1 MRKFFQTKR
10 MMSFVC
16 VLFTAILS
24 LCSINIINYH
34 DLLTTS
40 TQEEVYTS
48 NENDNTINNEENNSG
63 NDKNE
68 TNNNAPQNT
77 ESTTDTSEDEDKAQ
91 ANLSGSGKPS
101 DPWKISSKEDLKS
114 INASGYY
121 ELTNNIEISNWTPL
135 GNQSILSSGFRVG
148 DKEIYLDGNGYTL
161 YNYSVVNLSL
171 TNSDL
176 GLFGEVSIANGS
188 LSISNLI
195 IKGSISSS
203 ASLSSPRYVGSLIGS
218 IYITGSGSVL
228 IENCV
233 NMVDININ
241 SGWNRTCVGGFV
253 GYSYVTNSD
262 ERNLEITE
270 CMNFGEIKANAED
283 DDAWVYVGGLV
294 GAAYDNVYIGDC
306 LNSGDV
312 KNLSN
317 QGYAGGIMGWT
328 GAEGCEEPDEWDDG
342 RLTNLEATAGK
353 TMYIYRCINTA
364 QINRTALSFDV
375 IERSKNTFWEGGI
388 VGGVGKGIR
397 DDNAGHSDEV
407 TYVNAGIFSHISDTD
422 YEYGYISDCIT
433 TKTEDSI
440 VGIVHAN
447 GNEYG
452 GCVIEDCRYRMGWST
467 NGLRGILP
475 FEWLGYDQSPFYYGY
490 KTDFGFFLNDPE
502 FKYYPGSRLDSI
514 EWDYDEAVED
524 LDFTVGTNPWTS
536 TWTNI
541 AYNSFEGI
549 TEPYL
554 ILDFLKMVRINVCYE
569 KEDGSYLYDRD
580 ELKALGLGYET
591 PCVSYDKHEH
601 QSWDYY
607 AFTKSA
613 QYYGDVIS
621 NVIGGEGANSKYT
634 YMGIYSD
641 SYFEDFGELIT
652 SERYLMGSA
661 YDIPSEIY
669 IRFDLNGSDEPE
681 PVPEPDPELP
691 INFRVYYTE
700 KIGFNGNLPSDLHLD
715 STGMGGSVVTEIGGV
730 KQTSNRGYIGYSKVK
745 YQASVAITAIPEAE
759 FELCGIYAGDVGEN
773 PYECINLAEFMLNE
787 TYKININFPADLSFS
802 QVKYS
807 FNNEIYDDEGY
818 LVTEFSI
825 VFSKYQYSGISF
837 TQTFETDRFDEPYEY
852 EVTTNFIYG
861 YLKRTLNLDGLNVF
875 GDRDNLE
882 PRFYVVDEDGRVI
895 SQIAAIDYQLDFRD
909 RDLNFNFFDG
919 DGSHYVG
926 ELLTPTYGITNPTSA
941 SELGFYWLWGANDT
955 QDENTFYFR
964 RYTGDTQFSN
974 NRTIIE
980 GRGLTAV
987 PANKANNYP
996 PFFTINLY
1004 NYFIIGNAVD
1014 NQGNMNPTSAYLSGP
1029 GFNYIDFR
1037 VFNGNLAF
1045 KAGSVSFKEYSD
1057 PSQQQ
1062 NFNLYFLNTYEDTG
1076 SNDLLFGDNGGKFE
1090 VSSLGGFDV
1099 QKTSFKVE
1107 DGVVYPVDAE
1117 NGEEV
1122 EGYSVLNIGLRFT
1135 YQFVFR
1141 NSDPFESYYDT
1152 EGDDVILNEED
1163 KQLIMETP
1171 ITELFRFT
1179 KSPNYLYY
1187 DYFGDRNTLIWDL
1200 PTYSSID
1207 LSDFTIYDLALKM
1220 LEDDE
1225 ENATYQN
1232 MENGNILLYNYF
1244 EVNRFRIVVMLDDEY
1259 SFDIDSVLSFYVND
1273 MKYPQSSAEQYA
1285 IGNIKAYSKIELEIE
1300 DSVIY
1305 DSRFGRYTVYAYNN
1319 ITSGG
1324 VQMTNQDSW
1333 HFQVIPEINSQNLV
1347 FTVNLDEVFSMTS
1360 SDFSSSSIQRVGNMW
1375 YIDEAR
1381 DFYYLYYLNAF
1392 AGEDFEGIRLI
1403 QTANIDFGGDLIMPL
1418 GTSSTPFRGVYDGQ
1432 YYTIQNFEINFGSA
1446 SNVGFFGYVDG
1457 AEIKNLTLLDGTV
1470 EGFGNVGGVVGY
1482 ANNSTLTRLGNY
1494 SVDVSSGG
1502 SYSINNNIFV
1512 ITTTGQFTP
1521 LSYANLDTYVNKGLS
1536 EELLMRNNSGSIDFT
1551 TYPTS
1556 SQTSMGGFAGFVSLS
1571 TLNTCFSR
1579 GNVNGSATERGGF
1592 VGRANYSSITYCYTT
1607 YSTPSGMLSGTTTSH
1622 YHTTNGRDIDDVC
1635 STCADRFIW

>member
-40 TQEEVYTS
+40 SQEEVYTS
-48 NENDNTINNEENNSG
+48 NENDNKTNNNEENNSQ
-63 NDKNE
+63 NANNE
-68 TNNNAPQNT
+68 TNNNGTIENT
-77 ESTTDTSEDEDKAQ
+77 DNTTDTSEEDE
-91 ANLSGSGKPS
+91 S
-101 DPWKISSKEDLKS
+101 
-114 INASGYY
+114 
-121 ELTNNIEISNWTPL
+121 NNGADVFPTAAGDSESNPIEISRDTQLPDLKDGKYYKLVN
-135 GNQSILSSGFRVG
+135 NIDLSGYSNFN
-148 DKEIYLDGNGYTL
+148 YLSTMTNFHLDGNGYTI
-161 YNYSVVNLSL
+161 YNFNQTGSAIGAVGFIDQVRVNSGDEVV
-171 TNSDL
+171 
-176 GLFGEVSIANGS
+176 IK
-188 LSISNLI
+188 NLI
-195 IKGSISSS
+195 LKGSIDLPYGARGVSQT
-203 ASLSSPRYVGSLIGS
+203 GGFIGECVIS
-218 IYITGSGSVL
+218 GTGSVK

-233 NMVDININ
+233 NMVDVSVNHTISVRAYNVY
-241 SGWNRTCVGGFV
+241 VGGFV
-253 GYSYVTNSD
+253 GYSEATDSD
-262 ERNLEITE
+262 GRNLQITE
-270 CMNFGEIKANAED
+270 CMNYGDIEA
-283 DDAWVYVGGLV
+283 DAGHKDARVYVGGLV
-294 GAAYDNVYIGDC
+294 GAAYDNIYIANC
-306 LNSGDV
+306 LNSGEV
-312 KNLSN
+312 KNLF
-317 QGYAGGIMGWT
+317 GYGYVGGIMGWT
-328 GAEGCEEPDEWDDG
+328 GAEGCEAPDQLSDG

-353 TMYIYRCINTA
+353 TMYIYKCVNTS
-364 QINRTALSFDV
+364 QINRTPLIHNAIITSNKSYGISSFD
-375 IERSKNTFWEGGI
+375 ERSLSLGGI
-388 VGGVGKGIR
+388 VGGVGKSDRG
-397 DDNAGHSDEV
+397 DNAGHSD
-407 TYVNAGIFSHISDTD
+407 SHFFGDND
-422 YEYGYISDCIT
+422 EEAGYIYECIT
-433 TKTEDSI
+433 TNSQDAI
-440 VGIVHAN
+440 VGVIHEN
-447 GNEYG
+447 GSAGY
-452 GCVIEDCRYRMGWST
+452 CVISNCRYG
-467 NGLRGILP
+467 NGYIVEEGSV
-475 FEWLGYDQSPFYYGY
+475 D
-490 KTDFGFFLNDPE
+490 E
-502 FKYYPGSRLDSI
+502 FKKYPYFASEDGRRTDNYFPGSIYGNSTGASYV
-514 EWDYDEAVED
+514 DYDEAMDELGFD
-524 LDFTVGTNPWTS
+524 STS
-536 TWTNI
+536 TWETSAVWFNGNYSSADNI
-541 AYNSFEGI
+541 SEQAVLLSFLSPITISVRVENENGNYFTVDNNNNS
-549 TEPYL
+549 
-554 ILDFLKMVRINVCYE
+554 
-569 KEDGSYLYDRD
+569 YDI
-580 ELKALGLGYET
+580 GYET
-591 PCVSYDKHEH
+591 GLYYCL
-601 QSWDYY
+601 DYGRVGKAY
-607 AFTKSA
+607 TLTKSINEWTLITDIVN
-613 QYYGDVIS
+613 Y
-621 NVIGGEGANSKYT
+621 SKGKYE
-634 YMGIYSD
+634 YVGMYSD
-641 SYFEDFGELIT
+641 SDFNQLIT
-652 SERYLMGSA
+652 NETSYSSNTYDMPSA
-661 YDIPSEIY
+661 IY
-669 IRFDLNGSDEPE
+669 VRFDLNGSDEPE

-1107 DGVVYPVDAE
+1107 DGVVYPIDAE

-1285 IGNIKAYSKIELEIE
+1285 IGNIKAYSEIELEIE

-1470 EGFGNVGGVVGY
+1470 EGFDNVGGVVGY

-1494 SVDVSSGG
+1494 SVNVSGGG

>member
-1 MRKFFQTKR
+1 MNICDLQLQNLIIKELVMRKFFQTKR

-40 TQEEVYTS
+40 SQEEVYTS
-48 NENDNTINNEENNSG
+48 NENDNNMNSNEENNSG

-68 TNNNAPQNT
+68 TNNNSSDTENADNATNTSEEDDLDDVATATVNIST
-77 ESTTDTSEDEDKAQ
+77 ESQLRDMTY
-91 ANLSGSGKPS
+91 SGSYTLTAN
-101 DPWKISSKEDLKS
+101 IQ
-114 INASGYY
+114 
-121 ELTNNIEISNWTPL
+121 LTNNWTPISFGGTFN
-135 GNQSILSSGFRVG
+135 GNGHTISGIDITSGETGSVGFFSILSGATVENTIFSGSISVSDSSGANQVG
-148 DKEIYLDGNGYTL
+148 GIAGICSNSTIERCWNKMDVTFSIAGESDSCGGIVGTISDSTISECLNTGEITLGGNGY
-161 YNYSVVNLSL
+161 VGGIVGVAG
-171 TNSDL
+171 SDN
-176 GLFGEVSIANGS
+176 FT
-188 LSISNLI
+188 ISNCHNE
-195 IKGSISSS
+195 GNVECTASSGM
-203 ASLSSPRYVGSLIGS
+203 AV
-218 IYITGSGSVL
+218 
-228 IENCV
+228 
-233 NMVDININ
+233 
-241 SGWNRTCVGGFV
+241 
-253 GYSYVTNSD
+253 
-262 ERNLEITE
+262 
-270 CMNFGEIKANAED
+270 
-283 DDAWVYVGGLV
+283 
-294 GAAYDNVYIGDC
+294 
-306 LNSGDV
+306 
-312 KNLSN
+312 
-317 QGYAGGIMGWT
+317 GGIMGY
-328 GAEGCEEPDEWDDG
+328 AEITTTSA
-342 RLTNLEATAGK
+342 RAYITN
-353 TMYIYRCINTA
+353 CIN
-364 QINRTALSFDV
+364 SGM
-375 IERSKNTFWEGGI
+375 IEGKNAKVGGI
-388 VGGVGKGIR
+388 VGGYGEYTKWW
-397 DDNAGHSDEV
+397 
-407 TYVNAGIFSHISDTD
+407 IFGANDPT
-422 YEYGYISDCIT
+422 GYITGCINQSSVSNSNSN
-433 TKTEDSI
+433 TKGYI
-440 VGIVHAN
+440 
-447 GNEYG
+447 G
-452 GCVIEDCRYRMGWST
+452 GVVD
-467 NGLRGILP
+467 
-475 FEWLGYDQSPFYYGY
+475 
-490 KTDFGFFLNDPE
+490 
-502 FKYYPGSRLDSI
+502 
-514 EWDYDEAVED
+514 
-524 LDFTVGTNPWTS
+524 
-536 TWTNI
+536 TNI
-541 AYNSFEGI
+541 ENCFMVGRSTGFGNSN
-549 TEPYL
+549 
-554 ILDFLKMVRINVCYE
+554 DSNINVCEQTNNMNDALSRAGFDYGSNVSSDTWYNNSINGINYPALSCFLMSVNIRVQVE
-569 KEDGSYLYDRD
+569 TEDGNYDVIDNRD
-580 ELKALGLGYET
+580 YKYNTVGYNTGLKALDEDSYGERYILLKSFHYDLIYSISLSTKGIYDYVGIFGSNDTLITDELEYEY
-591 PCVSYDKHEH
+591 V
-601 QSWDYY
+601 
-607 AFTKSA
+607 
-613 QYYGDVIS
+613 
-621 NVIGGEGANSKYT
+621 YT
-634 YMGIYSD
+634 YDMPSVIYV
-641 SYFEDFGELIT
+641 
-652 SERYLMGSA
+652 
-661 YDIPSEIY
+661 
-669 IRFDLNGSDEPE
+669 RFDLAGEDEPE
-681 PVPEPDPELP
+681 PMPEPDPELP

-955 QDENTFYFR
+955 QEENTFYFR

-974 NRTIIE
+974 NRKIIE

-987 PANKANNYP
+987 PADKANNYP
-996 PFFTINLY
+996 PYFTINLY
-1004 NYFIIGNAVD
+1004 NYFIIGNAFD
-1014 NQGNMNPTSAYLSGP
+1014 DYGNINPSSAYLSGP

-1062 NFNLYFLNTYEDTG
+1062 NFNLYFLNTYEDMG

-1107 DGVVYPVDAE
+1107 DGVVYPMDAE

-1152 EGDDVILNEED
+1152 ESDDVILNEED

-1187 DYFGDRNTLIWDL
+1187 NYFDDRNTLIWDL

-1494 SVDVSSGG
+1494 SVDVSGGG

>member
-1 MRKFFQTKR
+1 MNICDLQLQNLIIKELVMRKFFQTKR

-24 LCSINIINYH
+24 LCSINIMNYH

-40 TQEEVYTS
+40 SQEEVYTS
-48 NENDNTINNEENNSG
+48 NENDNNMNSNEENNSQ
-63 NDKNE
+63 NDNNE
-68 TNNNAPQNT
+68 TNKSGSDITPPQNT
-77 ESTTDTSEDEDKAQ
+77 DTATDTSEDDFDDVVGARDTWDNH
-91 ANLSGSGKPS
+91 ASTSLSGSGKSS
-101 DPWKISSKEDLKS
+101 DPYKIENAADLAYLARDDADKS
-114 INASGYY
+114 AYY
-121 ELTNNIEISNWTPL
+121 ELTNNID
-135 GNQSILSSGFRVG
+135 LSGYDWMPIQDFQG
-148 DKEIYLDGNGYTL
+148 YFDGNGYTIS
-161 YNYSVVNLSL
+161 NMTINTTNLRI
-171 TNSDL
+171 
-176 GLFGEVSIANGS
+176 GLFGSLDNDGDIDNFILTGSINFS
-188 LSISNLI
+188 LSGTVSSYNKYFIGGVVGLVEGTPYPYATTISSVASFVDISFSCNAIASSIDGLPYFYIGGIAGATDSDGKVI
-195 IKGSISSS
+195 IDECVFEGDICINQHMASLVDSNRIYCGGILGRAITETYINSCINYGSIRYSNQYS
-203 ASLSSPRYVGSLIGS
+203 AY
-218 IYITGSGSVL
+218 YTGGIL
-228 IENCV
+228 
-233 NMVDININ
+233 
-241 SGWNRTCVGGFV
+241 
-253 GYSYVTNSD
+253 GYAEVPSTKD
-262 ERNLEITE
+262 E
-270 CMNFGEIKANAED
+270 
-283 DDAWVYVGGLV
+283 
-294 GAAYDNVYIGDC
+294 DNVSVY
-306 LNSGDV
+306 S
-312 KNLSN
+312 
-317 QGYAGGIMGWT
+317 
-328 GAEGCEEPDEWDDG
+328 
-342 RLTNLEATAGK
+342 
-353 TMYIYRCINTA
+353 CINYGPITV
-364 QINRTALSFDV
+364 NNKSDDFRV
-375 IERSKNTFWEGGI
+375 GGI
-388 VGGVGKGIR
+388 VGQMGEKSFWLNNPTGSIEYCINYGNVTTSLYCKYSGQIAGYLDSEFYAVACKYPARMFGERNDSTGMWISMAYSDLDDVKDFMNDYR
-397 DDNAGHSDEV
+397 DSAYSDDNCWLTFTGMEFASNNSITNDYITVGDFIREV
-407 TYVNAGIFSHISDTD
+407 DINVAVRN
-422 YEYGYISDCIT
+422 
-433 TKTEDSI
+433 EDGRFTRI
-440 VGIVHAN
+440 PN
-447 GNEYG
+447 KK
-452 GCVIEDCRYRMGWST
+452 
-467 NGLRGILP
+467 
-475 FEWLGYDQSPFYYGY
+475 LGYDIGY
-490 KTDFGFFLNDPE
+490 NTDMKIYKRKISTETEYLSNIQNM
-502 FKYYPGSRLDSI
+502 FKS
-514 EWDYDEAVED
+514 
-524 LDFTVGTNPWTS
+524 
-536 TWTNI
+536 
-541 AYNSFEGI
+541 
-549 TEPYL
+549 
-554 ILDFLKMVRINVCYE
+554 
-569 KEDGSYLYDRD
+569 
-580 ELKALGLGYET
+580 
-591 PCVSYDKHEH
+591 
-601 QSWDYY
+601 
-607 AFTKSA
+607 
-613 QYYGDVIS
+613 
-621 NVIGGEGANSKYT
+621 
-634 YMGIYSD
+634 
-641 SYFEDFGELIT
+641 T
-652 SERYLMGSA
+652 SEYEIISSIYNNSNGKYEYIGLSTSLNEEDIFTDETRYSSNTYDLP
-661 YDIPSEIY
+661 YDIY
-669 IRFDLNGSDEPE
+669 VLFDIAGEEEPI
-681 PVPEPDPELP
+681 PVPDPEPDPEPEPEPELP
-691 INFRVYYTE
+691 IYFRVYYTE
-700 KIGFNGNLPSDLHLD
+700 RIGFNGNLPSDLHLD
-715 STGMGGSVVTEIGGV
+715 RYRTGGSVVTEIGGV
-730 KQTSNRGYIGYSKVK
+730 KQTSNSGYIGYSKVK

-1037 VFNGNLAF
+1037 VFNGNSAF

-1187 DYFGDRNTLIWDL
+1187 NYFDDRNTLIWDL

-1285 IGNIKAYSKIELEIE
+1285 IGNIKAYSEIELEIE

-1305 DSRFGRYTVYAYNN
+1305 DSRLGRYAVYAYNN

-1470 EGFGNVGGVVGY
+1470 EGFDNVGGVVGY

-1494 SVDVSSGG
+1494 SVNVSGGG